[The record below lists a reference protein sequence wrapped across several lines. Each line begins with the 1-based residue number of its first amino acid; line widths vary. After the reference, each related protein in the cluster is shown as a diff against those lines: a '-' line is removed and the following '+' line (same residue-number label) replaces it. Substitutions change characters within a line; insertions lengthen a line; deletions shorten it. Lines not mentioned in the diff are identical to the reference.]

1 MNPLKRLKSK
11 GSSLTKSQK
20 LVVDYIL
27 NHYQEVGFMTI
38 EQLSK
43 NVGISPT
50 TIMRL
55 MVNVGFSG
63 YSEFQRHLHATLKEE
78 TSLQS
83 KLMYNL
89 SIISKNES
97 WTHHYDLHMKQI
109 EKAIE
114 DNSEDH
120 LIQVVQMI
128 SEADN
133 IYCTSV
139 RAGLPVAHYLSQNIN
154 RVLGNTRL
162 SLADSSDWADD
173 VISYSKKDVLIV
185 VSFSRYG
192 RRIIDYVEQA
202 KKRKVKV
209 IVLTDKFSS
218 PVIPY
223 GDVTLVCP
231 TNSIASHN
239 SIVSAIFVS
248 DYIISQLSILNQ
260 EVLAGRLTEIDSMLK
275 EIDYHVN
282 KKD

>member
-1 MNPLKRLKSK
+1 
-11 GSSLTKSQK
+11 
-20 LVVDYIL
+20 
-27 NHYQEVGFMTI
+27 
-38 EQLSK
+38 
-43 NVGISPT
+43 
-50 TIMRL
+50 
-55 MVNVGFSG
+55 
-63 YSEFQRHLHATLKEE
+63 
-78 TSLQS
+78 
-83 KLMYNL
+83 
-89 SIISKNES
+89 
-97 WTHHYDLHMKQI
+97 
-109 EKAIE
+109 
-114 DNSEDH
+114 
-120 LIQVVQMI
+120 MI